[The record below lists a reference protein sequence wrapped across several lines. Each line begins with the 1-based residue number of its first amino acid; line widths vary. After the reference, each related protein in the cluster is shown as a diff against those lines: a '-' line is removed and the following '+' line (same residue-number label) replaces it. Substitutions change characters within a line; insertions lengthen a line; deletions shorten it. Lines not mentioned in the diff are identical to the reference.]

1 MGMRIA
7 RDLSVSQRR
16 RKKPMQTRVRPLLV
30 IVSVLLL
37 LLVSAGRPIR
47 ASAST
52 DAEFIGFLEEAWV
65 NAILQKNVNVL
76 DRVMA
81 NDFTGVSPNGQRYTK
96 EEAIADVR
104 SGAYTVESMK
114 VDNVKVRIVGDMAIV
129 TYYQN
134 EKSKFGDEDCS
145 GRYVFTDVW
154 VNRNDDWQV
163 IASHGTPVV
172 LP

>member
-1 MGMRIA
+1 
-7 RDLSVSQRR
+7 
-16 RKKPMQTRVRPLLV
+16 MQIRVRPLLV
-30 IVSVLLL
+30 IVTVLMLL
-37 LLVSAGRPIR
+37 PIVAVRPVR

-65 NAILQKNVNVL
+65 HAILQKNVNVL

-81 NDFTGVSPNGQRYTK
+81 DDFSGVSPNGQRYTK
-96 EEAIADVR
+96 GEAIADLR
-104 SGAYTVESMK
+104 SGAYAVDSMTL
-114 VDNVKVRIVGDMAIV
+114 DNVKVRIVGDIAIV
-129 TYYQN
+129 TYSQN

-145 GRYVFTDVW
+145 GRYIFTDVW
-154 VNRNDDWQV
+154 INRNDDWQV